1 MHIDVENISFNYRDK
16 EVLKDVSFRGNTGDM
31 VSLLGRNG
39 SGKTTLLKL
48 LLGFLEP
55 KSGSIMLDGISLGL
69 LTYKDRAKCI
79 AYIPQYSN
87 PVFPSTVLD
96 SVVMGRASSMG
107 IFSKPGKIDYEIAKG
122 YMRLLGIEKL
132 EKKSISRISGG
143 EKQLAMI
150 ARALTQDAKTLI
162 LDEPLSALDYANQIM
177 VLERI
182 ERLRSDGYS
191 ILFSTH
197 NPEHAL
203 MASSVLILDNGK
215 SEMYSPPSV
224 LKDGQR
230 LSKLYKRELFIE
242 EIDTGR
248 NRRLACLWK

>member
-1 MHIDVENISFNYRDK
+1 
-16 EVLKDVSFRGNTGDM
+16 
-31 VSLLGRNG
+31 
-39 SGKTTLLKL
+39 
-48 LLGFLEP
+48 
-55 KSGSIMLDGISLGL
+55 
-69 LTYKDRAKCI
+69 
-79 AYIPQYSN
+79 
-87 PVFPSTVLD
+87 
-96 SVVMGRASSMG
+96 
-107 IFSKPGKIDYEIAKG
+107 
-122 YMRLLGIEKL
+122 MRLLGIEKL